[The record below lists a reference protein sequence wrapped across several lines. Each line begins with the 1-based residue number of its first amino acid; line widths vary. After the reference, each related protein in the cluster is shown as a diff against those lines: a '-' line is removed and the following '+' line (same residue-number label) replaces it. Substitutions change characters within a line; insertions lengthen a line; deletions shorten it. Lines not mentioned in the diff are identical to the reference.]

1 MEVVRD
7 IKASGDKLVCH
18 FFPIKEFEWMDGD
31 ALIGQYH
38 PGMKY
43 NCTAEK
49 RHDTLRGML
58 PGWEEA
64 GLIEIKRLED
74 GKKFITVKG
83 GEDGT
88 TD

>member
-7 IKASGDKLVCH
+7 IKTSGDKLVCH
-18 FFPIKEFEWMDGD
+18 FHPIKEFEWMEGEN
-31 ALIGQYH
+31 LIGQYH
-38 PGMKY
+38 PGMRY

-58 PGWEEA
+58 VQWEA
-64 GLIEIKRLED
+64 DGLVELKKLEV
-74 GKKFITVKG
+74 GEKFITVKG
-83 GEDGT
+83 AEDGN